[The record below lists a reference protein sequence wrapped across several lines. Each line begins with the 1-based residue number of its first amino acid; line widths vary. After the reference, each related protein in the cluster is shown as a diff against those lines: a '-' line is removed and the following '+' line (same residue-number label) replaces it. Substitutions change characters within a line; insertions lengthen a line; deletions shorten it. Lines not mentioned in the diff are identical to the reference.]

1 MKFTKQDALTF
12 LIGLTAA
19 ALLAVGEVLV
29 KLEGSDS
36 ININQL
42 FVGLAVG
49 LLSAI
54 GRYLATY
61 VPQWLASNATS
72 TPPPTARPKRRRP

>member
-29 KLEGSDS
+29 KLDGAETIDVD
-36 ININQL
+36 QL

-54 GRYLATY
+54 GRYFATY
-61 VPQWLASNATS
+61 IPQWLSKQN
-72 TPPPTARPKRRRP
+72 